1 MRNMKKKDYII
12 ENLIRCV
19 IVIFCAFVY
28 SVSVLWFLDPAGLI
42 SIGLTGVSQI
52 LNRLFAGFGV
62 NIPIGVFNF
71 VLNIPVL
78 LYGYKHVS
86 PRFVLFSVLSVLSQ
100 SIFLLGFIPI
110 PDLGISPE
118 NDVLFM
124 AIIGALGVGASIGV
138 ALRFGTST
146 GGIDILAQVVNLK
159 KGFSIGIISMIFN
172 LALAVIAG
180 GVMLAKWDI
189 TLYTF
194 IYIIVS
200 NIVVDKIHTAYNYLR
215 IEVITT
221 KGEELSQALIDGMH
235 RGCTIIDAKGAYTKE
250 SKNDILMVI
259 SSYELDKAKRIIYSI
274 DPNAFIMVL
283 PVKRIIGAFFKHTI
297 I

>member
-1 MRNMKKKDYII
+1 MKNKDYIV

-19 IVIFCAFVY
+19 IVIACAFVY
-28 SVSVLWFLDPAGLI
+28 SLSVLWFLEPAGLI

-52 LNRLFAGFGV
+52 LNRLFVGIGV
-62 NIPIGVFNF
+62 NIPIGIFNF

-86 PRFVLFSVLSVLSQ
+86 PRFVLFSVLSVLTQ
-100 SIFLLGFIPI
+100 SIFLLGFIPS
-110 PDLGISPE
+110 PNLGINPE
-118 NDVLFM
+118 ADVLFM
-124 AIIGALGVGASIGV
+124 AIIGSLGVGASIGV

-146 GGIDILAQVVNLK
+146 GGIDILAQVINLK
-159 KGFSIGIISMIFN
+159 KGFSIGIISMMVN
-172 LALAVIAG
+172 LMLAVLAG
-180 GVMLAKWDI
+180 GIMQGKWDI

-194 IYIIVS
+194 IYIILS

-215 IEVITT
+215 IEVIST
-221 KGEELSQALIDGMH
+221 KGSEVSQALIQGMH
-235 RGCTIIDAKGAYTKE
+235 RGCTIIDVKGAYTNE
-250 SKNDILMVI
+250 PKNDILMVI
-259 SSYELDKAKRIIYSI
+259 SSYELDKARRIIHSI
-274 DPNAFIMVL
+274 DEKAFIMVL

>member
-1 MRNMKKKDYII
+1 MRKRDYLI

-19 IVIFCAFVY
+19 IVILCAFVY
-28 SVSVLWFLDPAGLI
+28 SVSVLWFLEPAGLI

-52 LNRLFAGFGV
+52 LNRLCSNV
-62 NIPIGVFNF
+62 NINIPIGVFNF

-86 PRFVLFSVLSVLSQ
+86 PKFVLFSVLSVVTQ
-100 SIFLLGFIPI
+100 SIFLLGFIPCPNI
-110 PDLGISPE
+110 GISPE
-118 NDVLFM
+118 TDVLFM
-124 AIIGALGVGASIGV
+124 SIIGALGVGASIGV

-146 GGIDILAQVVNLK
+146 GGIDILAQVINLK
-159 KGFSIGIISMIFN
+159 KGFSIGIISMIAN
-172 LALAVIAG
+172 LTLAVIAG
-180 GVMLAKWDI
+180 GIMLGKWDV

-194 IYIIVS
+194 IYIILS

-221 KGEELSQALIDGMH
+221 KGEELAQSLISGMH
-235 RGCTIIDAKGAYTKE
+235 RGGTIIEAKGAYTKE
-250 SKNDILMVI
+250 DKNDILMVI
-259 SSYELDKAKRIIYSI
+259 SSYELDKAKHIIYEI

>member
-1 MRNMKKKDYII
+1 MKNKDYLI
-12 ENLIRCV
+12 ENLIRCAIV
-19 IVIFCAFVY
+19 IVCAFVY
-28 SVSVLWFLDPAGLI
+28 SVSVLWFLEPAGLI

-52 LNRLFAGFGV
+52 LNRLTAGI
-62 NIPIGVFNF
+62 IPIGVFNL

-86 PRFVLFSVLSVLSQ
+86 PRFVLFSVLSVLTQ
-100 SIFLLGFIPI
+100 SILLLGFIPT
-110 PDLGISPE
+110 PDMGINPE
-118 NDVLFM
+118 TDTLFM
-124 AIIGALGVGASIGV
+124 SIIGSLGVGASIGV

-159 KGFSIGIISMIFN
+159 KGFSIGIISMMVN
-172 LALAVIAG
+172 LTLAIIAG
-180 GVMLAKWDI
+180 GIMQGKWDV
-189 TLYTF
+189 TFYTF
-194 IYIIVS
+194 IYIILS

-221 KGEELSQALIDGMH
+221 KGEELAQALIDGMH
-235 RGCTIIDAKGAYTKE
+235 RGCTIINAKGAYTKE
-250 SKNDILMVI
+250 DKNDILMVI
-259 SSYELDKAKRIIYSI
+259 SSYELDKAKRIIYPI

>member
-1 MRNMKKKDYII
+1 MKKREQLI

-19 IVIFCAFVY
+19 IVIACAFVY
-28 SVSVLWFLDPAGLI
+28 SIAVLWFLEPAKLI
-42 SIGLTGVSQI
+42 SIGITGVSQI
-52 LNRLFAGFGV
+52 FNRLFVSFGV

-86 PRFVLFSVLSVLSQ
+86 PKFVLFSVLSVLSQ

-110 PDLGISPE
+110 PDFGINPE
-118 NDVLFM
+118 TDVLFM
-124 AIIGALGVGASIGV
+124 AIIGSLGVGASIGV

-146 GGIDILAQVVNLK
+146 GGIDILAQVINLK
-159 KGFSIGIISMIFN
+159 KGFSIGIVSMMVN
-172 LALAVIAG
+172 LMLAIIAG
-180 GVMLAKWDI
+180 GIMLGKWDV
-189 TLYTF
+189 TFYTF
-194 IYIIVS
+194 IYIILS
-200 NIVVDKIHTAYNYLR
+200 NIIVDKIHTAYNYLR

-221 KGEELSQALIDGMH
+221 KGEELAQALIDGMH
-235 RGCTIIDAKGAYTKE
+235 RGCTIMNAKGAYTKE
-250 SKNDILMVI
+250 DKNDILMVI
-259 SSYELDKAKRIIYSI
+259 SSYELDKAKNIIYPI

>member
-1 MRNMKKKDYII
+1 MKNKEFLV
-12 ENLIRCV
+12 ENLIRCAIVV
-19 IVIFCAFVY
+19 ICAFVY
-28 SVSVLWFLDPAGLI
+28 SVSVLWFLEPAGLI

-52 LNRLFAGFGV
+52 LNRAFAGMGV
-62 NIPIGVFNF
+62 NIPIGIFNF

-86 PRFVLFSVLSVLSQ
+86 PRFVLFSVLSVVAQ
-100 SIFLLGFIPI
+100 SICLLGFIPT
-110 PDLGISPE
+110 PDIGINPQ

-124 AIIGALGVGASIGV
+124 SIIGSLGVGASIGV

-146 GGIDILAQVVNLK
+146 GGIDILAQVINLK
-159 KGFSIGIISMIFN
+159 KGFSIGIISMMVN
-172 LALAVIAG
+172 LMLAIIAG
-180 GVMLAKWDI
+180 GIMLGKWDI

-194 IYIIVS
+194 IYIILS

-221 KGEELSQALIDGMH
+221 KGDELSASLIQGMH
-235 RGCTIIDAKGAYTKE
+235 RGCTILNAKGAYTKE
-250 SKNDILMVI
+250 DKNDILMVI
-259 SSYELDKAKRIIYSI
+259 SSYELDKARRLIYQI

>member
-1 MRNMKKKDYII
+1 MKTKDYLI
-12 ENLIRCV
+12 ENLIRCAIV
-19 IVIFCAFVY
+19 IVCAFGY
-28 SVSVLWFLDPAGLI
+28 SVSVLWFLEPAGLI

-52 LNRLFAGFGV
+52 LNRLTSGI
-62 NIPIGVFNF
+62 IPIGVFNL

-86 PRFVLFSVLSVLSQ
+86 PRFVLFSVLSVLTQ
-100 SIFLLGFIPI
+100 SILLLGFIPTPNI
-110 PDLGISPE
+110 GINPE
-118 NDVLFM
+118 TDTLFM
-124 AIIGALGVGASIGV
+124 SIIGSLGVGASIGV

-159 KGFSIGIISMIFN
+159 KGFSIGIISMVVN
-172 LALAVIAG
+172 LTLAIIAG
-180 GVMLAKWDI
+180 GIMQGKWDV
-189 TLYTF
+189 TFYTF
-194 IYIIVS
+194 IYIILS
-200 NIVVDKIHTAYNYLR
+200 NIIVDKIHTAYNYLR

-221 KGEELSQALIDGMH
+221 KGEELAQALIEGMH
-235 RGCTIIDAKGAYTKE
+235 RGCTIINAKGAYTKE
-250 SKNDILMVI
+250 DKNDILMVI
-259 SSYELDKAKRIIYSI
+259 SSYELDKAKRIIYPI

>member
-1 MRNMKKKDYII
+1 MKNKDYLI
-12 ENLIRCV
+12 ENLIRCAIV
-19 IVIFCAFVY
+19 IVCAFVY
-28 SVSVLWFLDPAGLI
+28 SVSVLWFLEPAGLI

-52 LNRLFAGFGV
+52 LNRLTSGI
-62 NIPIGVFNF
+62 IPIGVFNL

-86 PRFVLFSVLSVLSQ
+86 PRFVLFSVLSVLTQ
-100 SIFLLGFIPI
+100 SILLLGFIPT
-110 PDLGISPE
+110 PNMGINPE
-118 NDVLFM
+118 TDTLFM
-124 AIIGALGVGASIGV
+124 SIIGSLGVGASIGV

-159 KGFSIGIISMIFN
+159 KGFSIGIISMMVN
-172 LALAVIAG
+172 LTLAIIAG
-180 GVMLAKWDI
+180 GIMQGKWDV
-189 TLYTF
+189 TFYTF
-194 IYIIVS
+194 IYIILS

-221 KGEELSQALIDGMH
+221 KGEELAQALIDGMH
-235 RGCTIIDAKGAYTKE
+235 RGCTIINAKGAYTKE
-250 SKNDILMVI
+250 DKNDILMVI
-259 SSYELDKAKRIIYSI
+259 SSYELDKAKRIIYPI

>member
-1 MRNMKKKDYII
+1 MKTKDYLI
-12 ENLIRCV
+12 ENLIRCAIV
-19 IVIFCAFVY
+19 IVCAFVY
-28 SVSVLWFLDPAGLI
+28 SVSVLWFLEPAGLI

-52 LNRLFAGFGV
+52 LNRLTAGI
-62 NIPIGVFNF
+62 IPIGVFNL

-86 PRFVLFSVLSVLSQ
+86 PRFVLFSVLSVLTQ
-100 SIFLLGFIPI
+100 SILLLGFIPT
-110 PDLGISPE
+110 PNMGINPE
-118 NDVLFM
+118 TDTLFM
-124 AIIGALGVGASIGV
+124 SIIGSLGVGASIGV

-159 KGFSIGIISMIFN
+159 KGFSIGIISMMVN
-172 LALAVIAG
+172 LTLAIIAG
-180 GVMLAKWDI
+180 GIMQGKWDV
-189 TLYTF
+189 TFYTF
-194 IYIIVS
+194 IYIILS

-221 KGEELSQALIDGMH
+221 KGEELAQALIDGMH
-235 RGCTIIDAKGAYTKE
+235 RGCTIINAKGAYTKE
-250 SKNDILMVI
+250 DKNDILMVI
-259 SSYELDKAKRIIYSI
+259 SSYELDKAKRIIYPI